1 MYHDHIPH
9 NHRPL
14 EDLLNGNMQRGYSH
28 HPQRAGI
35 RWAGHD
41 GQPETVVRILDTSR
55 NFILTWTNIFQI
67 GTPRELGLTALLA
80 NYIKPGKQY
89 EYRMDFLYPDAVYLI
104 EKGSPDALMVDLD
117 GSIVHAPDTPKI
129 IKAVNII
136 ANYQAEYEPF
146 RWAGGIDAQ
155 ANNATL
161 VSPNALS
168 TSRLRTLLTE
178 NVSLTALLIS
188 QIRDYHQLQLGYDDT
203 SAWLSHSGKRPRPRA
218 TPRGLYL
225 PSRARSS
232 ALITVGPTGSGACP
246 TYTGEH
252 GRPTYYAERILKDGL
267 DLAVN
272 GQYGN
277 RFRCD
282 SSLS

>member
-1 MYHDHIPH
+1 MYHNHIPH

-104 EKGSPDALMVDLD
+104 EKGSPDAL
-117 GSIVHAPDTPKI
+117 
-129 IKAVNII
+129 
-136 ANYQAEYEPF
+136 
-146 RWAGGIDAQ
+146 
-155 ANNATL
+155 
-161 VSPNALS
+161 S

-232 ALITVGPTGSGACP
+232 ALITVGPKGSGACP

-277 RFRCD
+277 RFP
-282 SSLS
+282 L

>member
-188 QIRDYHQLQLGYDDT
+188 QIRDYH
-203 SAWLSHSGKRPRPRA
+203 
-218 TPRGLYL
+218 
-225 PSRARSS
+225 SS
-232 ALITVGPTGSGACP
+232 S
-246 TYTGEH
+246 
-252 GRPTYYAERILKDGL
+252 
-267 DLAVN
+267 
-272 GQYGN
+272 
-277 RFRCD
+277 
-282 SSLS
+282 